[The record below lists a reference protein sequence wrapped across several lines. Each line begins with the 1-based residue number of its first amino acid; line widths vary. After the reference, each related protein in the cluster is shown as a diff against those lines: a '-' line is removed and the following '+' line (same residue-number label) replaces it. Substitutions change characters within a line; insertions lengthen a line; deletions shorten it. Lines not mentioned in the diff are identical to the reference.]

1 MHSSPAPLRA
11 SAEVLASR
19 KLELVDLIESEVY
32 AAAPGVWERFGE
44 AGRANIRQD
53 IGYNLDFLA
62 ESIKYNDAGIF
73 IRYAQWLAELFA
85 GLRLP
90 ADTLG
95 QTLSSMRRG
104 IAKAFPAS
112 LPDGVAERL
121 DAASAEAAGLEPLAS
136 PAQGSVV
143 PAVTPEKVR
152 TVEPVAAAPQAVEAG
167 GIAQTYLDHLL
178 KGDRAAATAL
188 VMELV
193 EQKTD
198 IRSIYL
204 DVFQES
210 QYRLGRLW
218 LGGKISVAQ
227 EHFCTAAT
235 QAIMSRLYPHIF
247 ATPRNGKRLVATSA
261 SGELHEIGIRI
272 LADLFELEGWD
283 SYYLGANT
291 PANAVV
297 AALRDQKSTLLCISA
312 TMVYNL
318 KAVESI
324 ISAVRQAFP
333 AGAVKILVGGYAF
346 KASEGLWRT
355 MGADGFAANAID
367 AIQLAESIV
376 PGDGLTP

>member
-1 MHSSPAPLRA
+1 MLDTPTTLRMSANALSSQ
-11 SAEVLASR
+11 
-19 KLELVDLIESEVY
+19 KTQLVGHIESEVY

-53 IGYNLDFLA
+53 IACNLDFLS
-62 ESIKYNDAGIF
+62 ESIKYNDVGIF
-73 IRYAQWLAELFA
+73 TRYAQWLSELFA
-85 GLRLP
+85 GLGLP
-90 ADTLG
+90 PDTLG
-95 QTLSSMRRG
+95 QTLRSMRSG
-104 IAKAFPAS
+104 IAKAFPAG

-121 DAASAEAAGLEPLAS
+121 DAASSDMATESRTPATNPAGTPVKALPEVTAVPAADAGLLD
-136 PAQGSVV
+136 
-143 PAVTPEKVR
+143 
-152 TVEPVAAAPQAVEAG
+152 APG
-167 GIAQTYLDHLL
+167 GIAQDYLDYLL
-178 KGDRAAATAL
+178 EGDRAAATAF
-188 VMELV
+188 VMDLV
-193 EQKTD
+193 ERKTD

-218 LGGKISVAQ
+218 LAGKISVAQ

-297 AALRDQKSTLLCISA
+297 SALRDQKARLLCISA

-324 ISAVRQAFP
+324 ISAVRKAFP
-333 AGAVKILVGGYAF
+333 AGDVKILVGGYAF
-346 KASEGLWRT
+346 KSSEGLWQS
-355 MGADGFAANAID
+355 MGADGFAMNALD
-367 AIQLAESIV
+367 AIQLAESMV
-376 PGDGLTP
+376 SEDGFAR

>member
-1 MHSSPAPLRA
+1 M
-11 SAEVLASR
+11 SAEVLSS
-19 KLELVDLIESEVY
+19 KKMQLVDHIEAEVY

-53 IGYNLDFLA
+53 IGYNLDFLS
-62 ESIKYNDAGIF
+62 ESIQYNDISIF
-73 IRYAQWLAELFA
+73 TRYAQWLSELFS
-85 GLRLP
+85 GLGLP
-90 ADTLG
+90 PDTLG
-95 QTLSSMRRG
+95 QTLRSMRAG
-104 IAKAFPAS
+104 IVKAFPAG

-121 DAASAEAAGLEPLAS
+121 DAAMSEMVTAYKTPATNLAGTSGPALPEEFAVPATPATDAGLVDVPGGMAKEYLA
-136 PAQGSVV
+136 
-143 PAVTPEKVR
+143 
-152 TVEPVAAAPQAVEAG
+152 
-167 GIAQTYLDHLL
+167 HLL
-178 KGDRAAATAL
+178 KGDRAAATAF
-188 VMELV
+188 VMDLV
-193 EQKTD
+193 ERKTD

-218 LGGKISVAQ
+218 LAGKISVAQ

-235 QAIMSRLYPHIF
+235 QAIMSRLYPQIF
-247 ATPRNGKRLVATSA
+247 ATPRTGKRLVATSA

-297 AALRDQKSTLLCISA
+297 SALRDQKARLLCISA

-324 ISAVRQAFP
+324 ISAVRTAFP
-333 AGAVKILVGGYAF
+333 DGAVKILVGGYAF
-346 KASEGLWRT
+346 KSSEGLWRT
-355 MGADGFAANAID
+355 MGADGFAADALD
-367 AIQLAESIV
+367 AIQLAGSMV
-376 PGDGLTP
+376 PHDGST